1 MSYTLQL
8 PPAVV
13 SDAKVYASSCGT
25 TLSHLV
31 KMYIIELSTRKPEMK
46 KRKLGI
52 ADGECRIPTKEEDCA
67 MDEEIATIFGG
78 AAATCFL
85 SKTASS
91 TRQNEA
97 WSYRSN
103 RQ

>member
-1 MSYTLQL
+1 MSRMLRTHALTRTEAAVEDSTDFGGLWFSMACGIISPFPRERLMHAMSYTLQL

-52 ADGECRIPTKEEDCA
+52 ADG
-67 MDEEIATIFGG
+67 
-78 AAATCFL
+78 
-85 SKTASS
+85 
-91 TRQNEA
+91 
-97 WSYRSN
+97 
-103 RQ
+103 